1 MQFTTFT
8 FLIFFIAVVAAYAA
22 TQRLFLRNGLLL
34 VASYVFY
41 GWWDWRFLLLIALST
56 VVDFVAAGRIHRAS
70 ADSVRRAWLTLSC
83 VTNLGALGL
92 FKYYG
97 FFATSL
103 SELFN
108 SMGYQLDVF
117 TLNVILPVGI
127 SFYTFQTLSY
137 TIDVYR
143 REMEPERQ
151 FLVFAVFVAFFPQLV
166 AGPIER
172 GRTMLPQFR
181 RIQPVTIDGFIR
193 GISYVL
199 MGLFAKLVLAD
210 NAAAIAN
217 QAFSSGSHNLG
228 NTLTGT
234 YAFAIQIYGDF
245 AGYSSIAIGLGAMLG
260 FKISPNFCQPYLAT
274 SFREF
279 WQRWHI
285 SLSSWLRDYLYIPL
299 GGNRGGSWAT
309 YRNLMLTMIL
319 GGLWHGAAWTFV
331 IWGVLHGGYLAVER
345 AFGGSGESP
354 KTRWGRTLASI
365 LVFHAVC
372 LAWIFFRAAS
382 FGQAFAMLGGLL
394 RPGMGAPMGMLLVP
408 LLALIGLA
416 VDRWSEATGEAVP
429 ILRLGPVGL
438 GLAWAGIIIAIILFA
453 GEPQTFIYFQF

>member
-8 FLIFFIAVVAAYAA
+8 FLIFFTAVVAAYAA

-285 SLSSWLRDYLYIPL
+285 SLSSWLRDYLYI
-299 GGNRGGSWAT
+299 
-309 YRNLMLTMIL
+309 
-319 GGLWHGAAWTFV
+319 
-331 IWGVLHGGYLAVER
+331 
-345 AFGGSGESP
+345 
-354 KTRWGRTLASI
+354 RWVGTEADPGR
-365 LVFHAVC
+365 
-372 LAWIFFRAAS
+372 
-382 FGQAFAMLGGLL
+382 
-394 RPGMGAPMGMLLVP
+394 P
-408 LLALIGLA
+408 
-416 VDRWSEATGEAVP
+416 
-429 ILRLGPVGL
+429 
-438 GLAWAGIIIAIILFA
+438 IAI
-453 GEPQTFIYFQF
+453 